1 MDVKAYIDSLIEK
14 ARVAQAIIEGYDQAK
29 KIGRAHV

>member
-14 ARVAQAIIEGYDQAK
+14 ARVAQAIIEGYDQ
-29 KIGRAHV
+29 RLMNLV